1 MPWFEVP
8 IEGEG
13 LVQAE
18 QALNLVQIPTLGPGY
33 TTRGDR
39 KSPEGARVPRHMLA
53 VLEAESADDAEARVR
68 NKLPDG
74 DYDVGPAEP
83 RQSGSA

>member
-1 MPWFEVP
+1 
-8 IEGEG
+8 
-13 LVQAE
+13 
-18 QALNLVQIPTLGPGY
+18 
-33 TTRGDR
+33 
-39 KSPEGARVPRHMLA
+39 MLA
-53 VLEAESADDAEARVR
+53 VLEAESDDAEARVR

>member
-18 QALNLVQIPTLGPGY
+18 QALNRVQIPTLGPGY
-33 TTRGDR
+33 TGRGDR
-39 KSPEGARVPRHMLA
+39 KSPEGVRVPRHMLA
-53 VLEAESADDAEARVR
+53 VLEAESGEDAEARVR
-68 NKLPDG
+68 DALPDD
-74 DYDVGPAEP
+74 DYTVGPAEP
-83 RQSGSA
+83 RQSGSG

>member
-1 MPWFEVP
+1 MQWFEVP

-18 QALNLVQIPTLGPGY
+18 QALNRVQIPTLGPGY

-83 RQSGSA
+83 GQSGSA